1 MALPVVPPL
10 PDLPVRAVLGAV
22 TDALAAHGG
31 AVLVAPPGTGKTTLV
46 PLALAAD
53 RGRVLVAE
61 PRRLATRAAAARM
74 ATLLGEPVGETVGY
88 AVRGDTRRSDRTRI
102 EVVTSGLL
110 LRRLMAD
117 PELDGVH
124 TVLLDECHERHLDA
138 DLLLALLLD
147 ARAGLRPDL
156 RLLATSAT
164 VATDRLAE
172 MLGGAAVVRVEARMF
187 PVATTYLP
195 PARGERI
202 ETCVARAV
210 RRAVQDGD
218 GDVLAFLPGVPEIR
232 RTAGLL
238 ADAGPADVDVVQLHG
253 RLPAAEQDLA
263 LTPGPRRRV
272 VLATAVAESS
282 LTVPGVRAVV
292 DAGLA
297 RTPRTDHR
305 RGLAGLVTVRVSTAV
320 AEQRAGRAGREA
332 PGRVYRCWPEG
343 ELLAR
348 YPEPEI
354 RTADLTRLALDLAC
368 WGTPDGSGLTL
379 VGPAARPARC
389 RPGSRCCAPSGRSTT
404 AVPPT
409 GGDGWPSSVCTRG
422 WPVRCWTGR
431 RWSVRRRPPR
441 WWR

>member
-1 MALPVVPPL
+1 MRLPDLSHL

-22 TDALAAHGG
+22 TDALAAHGS

-46 PLALAAD
+46 PLALAAAVDPD

-61 PRRLATRAAAARM
+61 PRRL

-88 AVRGDTRRSDRTRI
+88 AVRGDSRRSDRTRI

-172 MLGGAAVVRVEARMF
+172 MLGGAAVVRVEARTF

-195 PARGERI
+195 PGRGERV

-210 RRAVQDGD
+210 RRAVQD
-218 GDVLAFLPGVPEIR
+218 
-232 RTAGLL
+232 
-238 ADAGPADVDVVQLHG
+238 
-253 RLPAAEQDLA
+253 
-263 LTPGPRRRV
+263 
-272 VLATAVAESS
+272 
-282 LTVPGVRAVV
+282 
-292 DAGLA
+292 
-297 RTPRTDHR
+297 
-305 RGLAGLVTVRVSTAV
+305 
-320 AEQRAGRAGREA
+320 
-332 PGRVYRCWPEG
+332 
-343 ELLAR
+343 
-348 YPEPEI
+348 
-354 RTADLTRLALDLAC
+354 
-368 WGTPDGSGLTL
+368 
-379 VGPAARPARC
+379 
-389 RPGSRCCAPSGRSTT
+389 
-404 AVPPT
+404 
-409 GGDGWPSSVCTRG
+409 
-422 WPVRCWTGR
+422 
-431 RWSVRRRPPR
+431 
-441 WWR
+441 

>member
-1 MALPVVPPL
+1 MLPDLSQL

-22 TDALAAHGG
+22 IDTLAAHGS

-46 PLALAAD
+46 PLALAAAVDPD

-74 ATLLGEPVGETVGY
+74 AVLLGEPVGETVGY

-172 MLGGAAVVRVEARMF
+172 LLGEAPVLRVEARVF
-187 PVATTYLP
+187 PVEIRHVP
-195 PARGERI
+195 PGRGERV

-210 RRAVQDGD
+210 RRALGGEGTGD

-232 RTAGLL
+232 RT
-238 ADAGPADVDVVQLHG
+238 
-253 RLPAAEQDLA
+253 
-263 LTPGPRRRV
+263 
-272 VLATAVAESS
+272 
-282 LTVPGVRAVV
+282 
-292 DAGLA
+292 
-297 RTPRTDHR
+297 
-305 RGLAGLVTVRVSTAV
+305 
-320 AEQRAGRAGREA
+320 
-332 PGRVYRCWPEG
+332 
-343 ELLAR
+343 
-348 YPEPEI
+348 
-354 RTADLTRLALDLAC
+354 
-368 WGTPDGSGLTL
+368 
-379 VGPAARPARC
+379 
-389 RPGSRCCAPSGRSTT
+389 
-404 AVPPT
+404 
-409 GGDGWPSSVCTRG
+409 
-422 WPVRCWTGR
+422 
-431 RWSVRRRPPR
+431 
-441 WWR
+441 